1 MEHEWFKK
9 EEEEKKKKGYSL
21 FLRTMECRGK
31 DAKKAPTET
40 KDITSVP
47 YVGSAGGRLGIHYIP
62 VINNIQTWIS
72 SETMV
77 WSKDYG

>member
-9 EEEEKKKKGYSL
+9 EEEEEKKKGYSL
-21 FLRTMECRGK
+21 FLRTVECSGK
-31 DAKKAPTET
+31 DGKKAPKET
-40 KDITSVP
+40 KDIISVP
-47 YVGSAGGRLGIHYIP
+47 YVGLGGGRLGIHYIP

-72 SETMV
+72 NETMA

>member
-1 MEHEWFKK
+1 
-9 EEEEKKKKGYSL
+9 
-21 FLRTMECRGK
+21 MECRGK

-47 YVGSAGGRLGIHYIP
+47 NVGSAGGRLGIHYIP

-72 SETMV
+72 NETMV
-77 WSKDYG
+77 

>member
-1 MEHEWFKK
+1 
-9 EEEEKKKKGYSL
+9 
-21 FLRTMECRGK
+21 MECRGK

-47 YVGSAGGRLGIHYIP
+47 NVGSAGGRLGIHYIP

-77 WSKDYG
+77 